1 MDDPAIGYFL
11 WLLGMVEMTL
21 VIFVDVE
28 DELIIHSLRIMDK
41 QSKKNAD
48 NLYQEQSKARGHNLE
63 RILIRKGFA
72 SVMEIKDEIP
82 IPTDLLMAR

>member
-1 MDDPAIGYFL
+1 
-11 WLLGMVEMTL
+11 MTL
-21 VIFVDVE
+21 IIFVDSE
-28 DELIIHSLRIMDK
+28 DEIIVHSLRIESK
-41 QSKKNAD
+41 ESKKRAD
-48 NLYQEQSKARGHNLE
+48 NLYTEQCKARGHNLE